1 MKGQEII
8 ILPSES
14 KGFGICLLKECDWKD
29 AFGKEDK
36 RNLET
41 VETRETIGRSLTGK
55 HSLGRPRANPALYQL
70 FDRLAGRDIWKHV
83 VGICTKA
90 LLFLERHFYVRQ
102 DSHFQFVPQ
111 H

>member
-14 KGFGICLLKECDWKD
+14 KGFGMCLLRECDWKD
-29 AFGKEDK
+29 AFGKRDK

-41 VETRETIGRSLTGK
+41 AEIRKTVGRSLMDK
-55 HSLGRPRANPALYQL
+55 HSLGRPRRKPVLYQL
-70 FDRLAGRDIWKHV
+70 FDRLAGCGIWKHV

-90 LLFLERHFYVRQ
+90 LIFLERHFYVRQ
-102 DSHFQFVPQ
+102 DSHFEFVLQ